1 MLFSQFQN
9 PSSKPSKTNF
19 QYFSLHFVLIILLL
33 NILMA
38 NEAHCSRS
46 SMIRRQTNFL
56 SRD

>member
-46 SMIRRQTNFL
+46 SMIR
-56 SRD
+56 